1 MKNLLSYGLVCFS
14 VLIIAYAFVVY
25 SAENDAIEFL
35 SYYGWQVEE
44 KPIESVPVLIPEEFD
59 TIFEDYNVLQ
69 KEAGLDLKAYRG
81 QKGTRYTYRVMN
93 YPENV
98 ENVRANV
105 IVIDGKAVGGDIST
119 VALDGFMHSLKYSF
133 QKS

>member
-25 SAENDAIEFL
+25 SSENDAIEFL

-44 KPIESVPVLIPEEFD
+44 KPIESAPVLIPEEFD
-59 TIFEDYNVLQ
+59 TIFEDYNLLQ

-93 YPENV
+93 YPENI